1 MPKKST
7 MGGSI
12 QWNVTLGRR
21 EAELVQALADL
32 KYERNRS
39 RAMRAIVR
47 MAEPLLDAEVRN
59 AKPVVLGGRRF
70 AWEGDE

>member
-12 QWNVTLGRR
+12 QWNVTLGKR
-21 EAELVQALADL
+21 EAELVQALADMN
-32 KYERNRS
+32 YEHNRS

-47 MAEPLLDAEVRN
+47 MAEPLLADDVRS

-70 AWEGDE
+70 AWEEDK